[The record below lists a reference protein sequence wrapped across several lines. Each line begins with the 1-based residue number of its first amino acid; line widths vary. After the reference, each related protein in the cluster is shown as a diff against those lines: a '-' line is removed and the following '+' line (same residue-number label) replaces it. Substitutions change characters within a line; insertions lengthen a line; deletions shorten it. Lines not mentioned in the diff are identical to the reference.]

1 MSIETQ
7 QNSSSGSAEPIAIV
21 GVGCRLPGNIS
32 TVEDLL
38 AALREGRDCITEI
51 PPERWSLDSFYD
63 PDPVTPGKTYVR
75 HGGFIVDI
83 DRFDAAFFGISDAE
97 AARMDPQQRLVLQTV
112 WHALEHAGQSPEELA
127 KSNTGVFLAMMNTN
141 AYSHLKAIY
150 EGIQGVTGYDAMA
163 DAMSITAG
171 RISHFLG
178 LEGPCFALDTACSGS
193 MVAVHQA
200 RQSILAGDCD
210 AAIVV
215 GVNLILHPG
224 IHVAFSKVGLMSRS
238 GRCRAFD
245 ESADGYIRGE
255 GCIAVLLRRQS
266 EAIAR
271 NDRILA
277 SIVGTALTQDGR
289 TPAITAPNGQMQEKV
304 IRLALARVGV
314 SPNEIGYVEAHG
326 TGTPVGDPIE
336 MSALVNVYGPGRS
349 DEQPLYVGSGK
360 SNFGHLEPA
369 AGLLGLTK
377 AALSLDQ
384 EIIFPSLHFKRLN
397 PNIDLRHAP
406 LQVPT
411 TTIRWPRSER
421 RRMAGVNSFGY
432 SGTNAHAILQERP
445 ISTEGN
451 AHIPTRPCDIVV
463 LSAKSAAS
471 LQELVDKWTDFLDQE
486 SGPQLDDIAFTAG
499 TGRGHLRHRLAI
511 IARSKDE
518 VREKLLSWREGRMS
532 KGLLAGQTSIG
543 RRVKIGFAFTGQGA
557 QYAGMS
563 RQLYE
568 FEPRFKTAIDRCA
581 ALMDTEL
588 GAALLDV
595 LFGPDSAEF
604 LSNTR
609 YVQPA
614 LFAIEYALADLLH
627 HWGIDPDYVI
637 GHSVGE
643 IVAACV
649 AGVLDLEGAARF
661 VMARGRLMGE
671 LPRGGKMLALDA
683 SAEQAREWLVGKES
697 EASIA
702 GVNGP
707 HSVVVSGAAAAVDHV
722 ARLASAAGRRAKEL
736 EVSHAFHSPLM
747 DPILQE
753 LEQVAA
759 SLRISAGNIP
769 VVSNVTGDFLGDD
782 IPAHY
787 WSTHV
792 RQPVLFHQGIRK
804 IVEAGCSVLVEVGP
818 HPALTPAVAAAF
830 DVKKTR
836 CVPTLMR
843 EQQDAARILETVAAL
858 YVSGAPVNLDRVFWR
873 PHYRRVALPLY
884 PFRRDKHWLRDELGL
899 EAVPEAKTQVVRD
912 VHPLL
917 GRAVS
922 VGSRRAVFESN
933 LVATQPWVDHRI
945 MGSTV
950 LPGTAYLEMAARGFA
965 GSKGAEWQS
974 LVLRDVVF
982 ERPIVLAYRKAKKV
996 NLTLEARAS
1005 NGATGEGTFLISGAG
1020 EGTTENY
1027 CRGRIVAPAERLGQ
1041 VSLEAELRRM
1051 KSKLQIAQFYG
1062 DFRNAGF
1069 EYGANFS
1076 TIRELW
1082 QGEPDSGEAIGR
1094 VTASPNPDTAE
1105 DHPFRYSSVLEGS
1118 FQVIRAALMSLGET
1132 EIRGTFV
1139 PRSIKSA
1146 TMMRELP
1153 FQVWSH
1159 VTVRASREDR
1169 SVLASIRVI
1178 NDAGEVLAHIEEMD
1192 LRQMARLSLARGGQA
1207 PAASE
1212 RAFESREEL
1221 IERLLKLPPRERVG
1235 VVGKWLIA
1243 EIKDILGQA
1252 AEEIDLDN
1260 LDPSTAFVEIG
1271 LDSLLVTEL
1280 QRRIQEKLEFRF
1292 KPMQGLDYQSIESLA
1307 EYILNQV
1314 LFVEPVGDAAAKPPA
1329 VAPLSPTAN

>member
-1 MSIETQ
+1 MLVETRE
-7 QNSSSGSAEPIAIV
+7 NSSSSSAEPIAIV
-21 GVGCRLPGNIS
+21 GVGCKLPGNIS
-32 TVEDLL
+32 TVQDLL
-38 AALREGRDCITEI
+38 TALRDGRDCVTEV
-51 PPERWSLDSFYD
+51 PPERWSLEAFYD
-63 PDPVTPGKTYVR
+63 PDPVAPGKTYVR
-75 HGGFIVDI
+75 HGGFVDDI
-83 DRFDAAFFGISDAE
+83 DRFDAAFFGISDSE
-97 AARMDPQQRLVLQTV
+97 ASRMDPQQRLVLETV
-112 WHALEHAGQSPEELA
+112 WHALEHAGQSPDELA

-193 MVAVHQA
+193 MVAMHQA

-215 GVNLILHPG
+215 GINLILHPG

-255 GCIAVLLRRQS
+255 GCIAMLVRRQS
-266 EAIAR
+266 AALAR
-271 NDRILA
+271 NDHILA
-277 SIVGTALTQDGR
+277 NIVGTALTQDGR

-304 IRLALARVGV
+304 IRMALARVGV
-314 SPNEIGYVEAHG
+314 SPNEISYVEAHG

-349 DEQPLYVGSGK
+349 DQQPLFVGSAK

-377 AALSLDQ
+377 AALSLDH
-384 EIIFPSLHFKRLN
+384 EVIFPSLHFKRMN
-397 PNIDLRHAP
+397 PNIDLRQAP

-411 TTIRWPRSER
+411 TPVSWPRGEV

-432 SGTNAHAILQERP
+432 SGTNAHAILQEPP
-445 ISTEGN
+445 IPAQTS
-451 AHIPTRPCDIVV
+451 AQAQTRPCEIVA
-463 LSAKSAAS
+463 LSAKSAVS
-471 LQELVDKWTDFLDQE
+471 LQELVDKWTEFLDQE
-486 SGPQLDDIAFTAG
+486 NATQLSDIAFTAA
-499 TGRGHLRHRLAI
+499 TGRGHLRHRLAVA
-511 IARSKDE
+511 ARSKDE
-518 VREKLLSWREGRMS
+518 LSEKLHSWREGRMS
-532 KGLLAGQTSIG
+532 KGLFAGQTSVG

-557 QYAGMS
+557 QYAGMG

-568 FEPRFKTAIDRCA
+568 LEPRFKAAIDRCA
-581 ALMDTEL
+581 VLMDGEL

-595 LFGPDSAEF
+595 LFGPDSAKF

-627 HWGIDPDYVI
+627 HWGIEPDYVI

-649 AGVLDLEGAARF
+649 AGVIDLEGAVRF

-671 LPRGGKMLALDA
+671 LPRGGKMLAIDA
-683 SAEQAREWLVGKES
+683 TAEQAREWLAGNES

-707 HSVVVSGAAAAVDHV
+707 HSVVVSGTAAAVDRV
-722 ARLASAAGRRAKEL
+722 AQLAAAAGRRAKEL

-747 DPILQE
+747 NPILQE
-753 LEQVAA
+753 LEKVAA
-759 SLRISAGNIP
+759 SLRISAGTIP

-787 WSTHV
+787 WSSHV
-792 RQPVLFHQGIRK
+792 RQPVLFHQGIGK
-804 IVEAGCSVLVEVGP
+804 IIEAGCSVLVEVGP
-818 HPALTPAVAAAF
+818 HPALTPAIAAAF
-830 DVKKTR
+830 DMKKTR

-843 EQQDAARILETVAAL
+843 EQQDSARILETVASL
-858 YVSGAPVNLDRVFWR
+858 YVSGAPVNLDRIFW
-873 PHYRRVALPLY
+873 HAGYRRVSLPLY

-899 EAVPEAKTQVVRD
+899 DGVPEARTHVVRD

-933 LVATQPWVDHRI
+933 IAAAQPWVDHRI

-965 GSKGAEWQS
+965 ASKGVDWQS
-974 LVLRDVVF
+974 LVLRDVAF
-982 ERPIVLAYRKAKKV
+982 ERPIVLGYGKPKKV
-996 NLTLEARAS
+996 NLALEARAS
-1005 NGATGEGTFLISGAG
+1005 NGAAGESTFLISAAG
-1020 EGTTENY
+1020 DGTTENH
-1027 CRGRIVAPAERLGQ
+1027 CRGRIVAAGERIEQ
-1041 VSLEAELRRM
+1041 VSLEGELRRM
-1051 KSKLQIAQFYG
+1051 QSKLQIAQFYG

-1082 QGEPDSGEAIGR
+1082 LGQPDSGEAIGR
-1094 VTASPNPDTAE
+1094 VTASPNPDAAE

-1118 FQVIRAALMSLGET
+1118 LQVIRAALMSLGET

-1139 PRSIKSA
+1139 PRSIKSVA
-1146 TMMRELP
+1146 MMRELP

-1159 VTVRASREDR
+1159 VTVRTNSEDR

-1192 LRQMARLSLARGGQA
+1192 LRQMARLSLARGAKA

-1212 RAFESREEL
+1212 RAFESRDEL
-1221 IERLLKLPPRERVG
+1221 IERLLKLPPRDRVG

-1307 EYILNQV
+1307 EYILNEV
-1314 LFVEPVGDAAAKPPA
+1314 LFVEPAAGAATKPAAAAPIRPA
-1329 VAPLSPTAN
+1329 AN